1 MRRYSQNPNI
11 LQGIMMG
18 ELLCKPPTEKRIA
31 MNQTTCEKCGAGL
44 VGTMTVDI
52 VDVTVDEQGHVVE
65 GWTELD
71 QTTSFNVQCSNGHFE
86 VEMGR
91 ALFGEEN
98 SET

>member
-1 MRRYSQNPNI
+1 MRRYYQNPNI

-71 QTTSFNVQCSNGHFE
+71 ETTSFNVQCSNGHTE
-86 VEMGR
+86 VEMHR
-91 ALFGEEN
+91 ALFGEEH

>member
-1 MRRYSQNPNI
+1 MKEI
-11 LQGIMMG
+11 TDAG
-18 ELLCKPPTEKRIA
+18 RIA
-31 MNQTTCEKCGAGL
+31 MTQTTCEKCGAGL